1 MFSVDRSVDIECFKE
16 IILKGWGCYI
26 LFRSS
31 RILLCINENVS
42 IISDKSNMDCKHHI
56 NI

>member
-1 MFSVDRSVDIECFKE
+1 MFPVDRSVDIECFKE

-42 IISDKSNMDCKHHI
+42 IISDKSNMDCKHHT